1 MLNRRQFLKTSA
13 LASLG
18 AGIALPVRPLATRWA
33 TGKPSRIAITQATDN
48 CFAHLEVAGDP
59 HEIGRAIGETFG
71 PSIKTAL
78 TRRQEWYKKLHDW
91 ARGDGSKLI
100 EAMMAAA
107 KKHTPA
113 VVEEL
118 EGWAA
123 GSGLDYFDLFVFNAK
138 SEIEAFI
145 DSRCGCAGCSTVVL
159 KEGGR
164 LLIFHNEDGHKAY
177 QDLMF
182 MVSLRPTDGPRVVG
196 FTYPGVM
203 EGNAPWINEHGI
215 VMTTNYI
222 PGEKVVPGIPRYFL
236 DRTAMAARTLED
248 ALLVVSHP
256 ERAYAYHHT
265 VSSLVEKR
273 SFSIEATP
281 DKLVVK
287 ELEGLFYH
295 TNHLVWPELEK
306 EPQFQ
311 KYMKISSHPRY
322 DSLTRSLGG
331 RPLAELTPDAII
343 KALSSHDGKPY
354 SVCRHPAEE
363 ATGATLGSAFF
374 SAPPTGTPLTM
385 TLRKNQPCL
394 GKVTTYQV

>member
-1 MLNRRQFLKTSA
+1 M
-13 LASLG
+13 
-18 AGIALPVRPLATRWA
+18 
-33 TGKPSRIAITQATDN
+33 
-48 CFAHLEVAGDP
+48 
-59 HEIGRAIGETFG
+59 
-71 PSIKTAL
+71 
-78 TRRQEWYKKLHDW
+78 TRRQEWFKKLHDW
-91 ARGDGSKLI
+91 AKGDGSKLI
-100 EAMMAAA
+100 ESMRAAA
-107 KKHTPA
+107 RKHTPA

-123 GSGLDYFDLFVFNAK
+123 GSGLDYFDLFVFNTK

-159 KEGGR
+159 KDENR
-164 LLIFHNEDGHKAY
+164 LLIFHNEDGHEAY

-182 MVSLRPTDGPRVVG
+182 MVSLRPTGAPRVVG
-196 FTYPGVM
+196 LTYPGVM
-203 EGNAPWINEHGI
+203 EGNAPWVNEHGV

-236 DRTAMAARTLED
+236 DRTAMAAVNLEE

-256 ERAYAYHHT
+256 ERAYSYHHT

-273 SFSIEATP
+273 SFSVEATP

-287 ELEGLFYH
+287 EISGLFYH

-322 DSLTRSLGG
+322 NSLTKSLGG
-331 RPLAELTPDAII
+331 RPLAELTPDEII
-343 KALSSHDGKPY
+343 KALSNHEGKPY
-354 SVCRHPAEE
+354 SVCRHPAKG

-374 SAPPTGTPLTM
+374 SAPTADAPFTM

-394 GKVTTYQV
+394 GKVATYQV